1 MRARITILYA
11 YCSVVMCLTRH
22 YVMTVVS
29 GAGSSAGDSL
39 LSCHLFCVPLRG
51 TRHLCGDWPVD
62 TVPDLTDKESVAGR
76 PGFWGREG
84 NGATESRRVLTAER
98 EIQ

>member
-1 MRARITILYA
+1 
-11 YCSVVMCLTRH
+11 
-22 YVMTVVS
+22 MTVVS
-29 GAGSSAGDSL
+29 RAGSSAGDSL

-51 TRHLCGDWPVD
+51 TRHLCGDWPVV
-62 TVPDLTDKESVAGR
+62 TASDLTDKGLVAGR

-84 NGATESRRVLTAER
+84 NGDTESRRVPTVER